1 MATDY
6 DELRSDVAE
15 SQSTS
20 LQALQSA
27 NAPDARSVVREL
39 DEADAFE
46 GNEVP
51 GGEFV
56 AEELIIAVV
65 PQKEDEFTGKPLKD
79 LFKEIKPSIRLVL
92 PEGGGDC
99 RPTFFIFYFT
109 TKQVYDGYRRQGKFP
124 LSLKVYLKGKF
135 EWSYEGRNRTRDH
148 YMDWTSADEEKY
160 GNLIIAAIRI
170 SGEYNPC
177 DYNDWYL

>member
-56 AEELIIAVV
+56 AEELVIAVV
-65 PQKEDEFTGKPLKD
+65 PQKEDEFTC
-79 LFKEIKPSIRLVL
+79 FSCFLVRHRSQIAREKNGHAYCIEC
-92 PEGGGDC
+92 EG
-99 RPTFFIFYFT
+99 
-109 TKQVYDGYRRQGKFP
+109 
-124 LSLKVYLKGKF
+124 
-135 EWSYEGRNRTRDH
+135 
-148 YMDWTSADEEKY
+148 
-160 GNLIIAAIRI
+160 
-170 SGEYNPC
+170 
-177 DYNDWYL
+177 